1 MLKVLKA
8 YTISGDEELE
18 RELCKYLDTDKNN
31 DTKSLLLAYLKLN
44 QEYRTFRKKAF
55 STLEIVIFIVV
66 IATILSFLL
75 PKLNTFLENSDLV
88 KLKSI

>member
-1 MLKVLKA
+1 MTKDLTFHINNKA

-44 QEYRTFRKKAF
+44 QEYRTFRK
-55 STLEIVIFIVV
+55 EVV
-66 IATILSFLL
+66 DIANKIAGF
-75 PKLNTFLENSDLV
+75 
-88 KLKSI
+88 

>member
-1 MLKVLKA
+1 MTKDLTFHINNKA

-44 QEYRTFRKKAF
+44 QEYKTFRK
-55 STLEIVIFIVV
+55 EVED
-66 IATILSFLL
+66 IANKIAGF
-75 PKLNTFLENSDLV
+75 
-88 KLKSI
+88 

>member
-1 MLKVLKA
+1 MTKDLTFLINNKA

-44 QEYRTFRKKAF
+44 QEYRTFRK
-55 STLEIVIFIVV
+55 EVED
-66 IATILSFLL
+66 IANKIAGF
-75 PKLNTFLENSDLV
+75 
-88 KLKSI
+88 

>member
-1 MLKVLKA
+1 MTKDLTFHINNKA

-44 QEYRTFRKKAF
+44 QEYRTFRK
-55 STLEIVIFIVV
+55 EVEN
-66 IATILSFLL
+66 IANKIAGF
-75 PKLNTFLENSDLV
+75 
-88 KLKSI
+88 

>member
-1 MLKVLKA
+1 MTKDLTFHINNKA

-44 QEYRTFRKKAF
+44 QEYRSFRK
-55 STLEIVIFIVV
+55 EVED
-66 IATILSFLL
+66 IANKIAGF
-75 PKLNTFLENSDLV
+75 
-88 KLKSI
+88 

>member
-1 MLKVLKA
+1 MTKDLTFHINNKA

-44 QEYRTFRKKAF
+44 QEYRTFRK
-55 STLEIVIFIVV
+55 EVED
-66 IATILSFLL
+66 IAKKIAGF
-75 PKLNTFLENSDLV
+75 
-88 KLKSI
+88 

>member
-1 MLKVLKA
+1 MTKDLTFHINNKA

-44 QEYRTFRKKAF
+44 QEYRTFRK
-55 STLEIVIFIVV
+55 EVED
-66 IATILSFLL
+66 IANKIAGF
-75 PKLNTFLENSDLV
+75 
-88 KLKSI
+88 

>member
-1 MLKVLKA
+1 MTKDLTFHINNKA

-44 QEYRTFRKKAF
+44 QEYRTFRK
-55 STLEIVIFIVV
+55 EVED
-66 IATILSFLL
+66 IANKIE
-75 PKLNTFLENSDLV
+75 K
-88 KLKSI
+88 KKKKSIFYS

>member
-1 MLKVLKA
+1 MTKDLTFHINNKA

-44 QEYRTFRKKAF
+44 QEYRTFRKEVEDLANK
-55 STLEIVIFIVV
+55 
-66 IATILSFLL
+66 IAGF
-75 PKLNTFLENSDLV
+75 
-88 KLKSI
+88 